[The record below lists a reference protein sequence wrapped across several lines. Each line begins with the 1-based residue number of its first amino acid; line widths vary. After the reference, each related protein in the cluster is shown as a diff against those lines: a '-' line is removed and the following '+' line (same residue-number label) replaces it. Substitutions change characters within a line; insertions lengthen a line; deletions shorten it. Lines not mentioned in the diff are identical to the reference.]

1 MMQKHYAKPGEV
13 MYHTGLTKEMLEGAE
28 YALVPGDPG
37 RVEGLAKALD
47 PAAEF
52 VTSHREFT
60 SWLARLNGQPVL
72 VMSTGMGGPCITFAV
87 EELARLGVRTFNRV
101 GTTGSLREDLNLG
114 DVVISK
120 AAVRMDGASRAYAP
134 IAYPA
139 VPDLDVTLALRQA
152 AEELQVPFKL
162 GVTVTT
168 DSFWPG
174 QERYDSFGGYVV
186 RRLQGSLK
194 EWQTLGCSNYE
205 MEAATLFTLT
215 SVLGLR
221 AGAICGVVA
230 KRTDSES
237 VAPPDVYRA
246 AEKRFQVVARRA
258 LELLLAWQ
266 GAAR

>member
-1 MMQKHYAKPGEV
+1 M
-13 MYHTGLTKEMLEGAE
+13 LTK
-28 YALVPGDPG
+28 
-37 RVEGLAKALD
+37 VE
-47 PAAEF
+47 
-52 VTSHREFT
+52 
-60 SWLARLNGQPVL
+60 
-72 VMSTGMGGPCITFAV
+72 PCTEA
-87 EELARLGVRTFNRV
+87 
-101 GTTGSLREDLNLG
+101 
-114 DVVISK
+114 
-120 AAVRMDGASRAYAP
+120 
-134 IAYPA
+134 
-139 VPDLDVTLALRQA
+139 ALRQA

-237 VAPPDVYRA
+237 VAPPDVYRT